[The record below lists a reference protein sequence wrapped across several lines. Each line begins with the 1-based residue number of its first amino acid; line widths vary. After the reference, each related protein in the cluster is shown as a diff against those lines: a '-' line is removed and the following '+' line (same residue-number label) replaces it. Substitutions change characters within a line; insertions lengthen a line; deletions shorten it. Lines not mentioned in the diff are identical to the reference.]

1 MLHTRQKNSAGAAS
15 SSPHGGRVCVRLST
29 LSIFGAVC
37 FSCSCGIASTRR
49 PSVSIL
55 STLSIFGRA
64 VWTLHPRGGLF
75 VFWAFSIRRGRAFVL
90 VSYSLNAGR
99 CHIGRRLD
107 AAPPRRAVLRLSG
120 FGLLLHE
127 KDGAGDTS
135 NERANAAHAA
145 KEQHGAASSSPHFGA
160 FVHVVHIVHIWGV
173 SYNLHNV
180 WRLSVLSIF
189 VHIGGGAV
197 HKPRAVVC

>member
-1 MLHTRQKNSAGAAS
+1 MDAAPAPLS
-15 SSPHGGRVCVRLST
+15 SS
-29 LSIFGAVC
+29 FG
-37 FSCSCGIASTRR
+37 
-49 PSVSIL
+49 
-55 STLSIFGRA
+55 
-64 VWTLHPRGGLF
+64 
-75 VFWAFSIRRGRAFVL
+75 AFSIRRARAVVL

-135 NERANAAHAA
+135 NERANAAHGA
-145 KEQHGAASSSPHFGA
+145 KEQRGAASSSPHVGA
-160 FVHVVHIVHIWGV
+160 FVHVVRIVHIWGV
-173 SYNLHNV
+173 SCNLLNV
-180 WRLSVLSIF
+180 WRLSALSIF

-197 HKPRAVVC
+197 HKPRAGVC